1 MIESFRP
8 KGLKRFYERDDR
20 SKLPS
25 EIVERIRSILSAL
38 DEAKVIGDM
47 DRPTLKLHAIERR
60 S

>member
-1 MIESFRP
+1 MIESFR
-8 KGLKRFYERDDR
+8 LKRFYERDDR